1 MGALLLA
8 VLVSPVAWYLLMPSH
23 TLQHTHIMN
32 QLLPLVVVVMGCT
45 ISIILGVLLRKDSTA
60 WVRILAGSVLAALVL
75 NHVYTIKP
83 KLFERYSSLD
93 NKILLKVIGADGLP
107 KKAGYLFNREMR
119 GGPHFSYFTR
129 RPAWY
134 PTVGTVSVVGI
145 PQGAPHAKVW
155 PNNTLPTRDFLTVLQ
170 KCVPEDWP
178 IRYLVFYGKGDY
190 TNDELFRALA
200 AECLG
205 KKKEFNLPGQ
215 DTSSALILF
224 DIGPLHLPKAQR
236 SASVAPKGLAVL
248 PRPYNVND
256 LVRWLLAQI
265 RKSRHAEEPPHV
277 AICEILV
284 AAA

>member
-1 MGALLLA
+1 
-8 VLVSPVAWYLLMPSH
+8 
-23 TLQHTHIMN
+23 
-32 QLLPLVVVVMGCT
+32 
-45 ISIILGVLLRKDSTA
+45 
-60 WVRILAGSVLAALVL
+60 
-75 NHVYTIKP
+75 
-83 KLFERYSSLD
+83 
-93 NKILLKVIGADGLP
+93 
-107 KKAGYLFNREMR
+107 MR

-236 SASVAPKGLAVL
+236 SELDRDVQQKQLAGNFAQWDIPSFDQRL
-248 PRPYNVND
+248 KD
-256 LVRWLLAQI
+256 ILL
-265 RKSRHAEEPPHV
+265 RK
-277 AICEILV
+277 
-284 AAA
+284 